1 MQIKEVISGGQVDIP
16 SCFIPKTTILGFS
29 KGGTVLDQI
38 VTELGFADI
47 GPNVSSAHDIC
58 IVPKTKETLL
68 NSISEIHYV
77 DVGLNSTGAY
87 LTHHDIF
94 ERISKRLIQGARRLR
109 FVLHVTPRQWTDEQ
123 RDWIQKEKDK
133 MLLLLESEA
142 GKSGGK
148 LDFLSRYYFSDKLP
162 NIEMHFEIIESLDVS

>member
-1 MQIKEVISGGQVDIP
+1 MQIKKVISGGQVDMP
-16 SCFIPKTTILGFS
+16 SFFIPKTIILGFS

-58 IVPKTKETLL
+58 IVPKTKESLL

-87 LTHHDIF
+87 LTNHDIYLRESPKGSYKEHVDSVLCF
-94 ERISKRLIQGARRLR
+94 MERRDNGLTSSETGYRRKRIKCCFSLNWKPAR
-109 FVLHVTPRQWTDEQ
+109 VEG
-123 RDWIQKEKDK
+123 
-133 MLLLLESEA
+133 S
-142 GKSGGK
+142 
-148 LDFLSRYYFSDKLP
+148 
-162 NIEMHFEIIESLDVS
+162 